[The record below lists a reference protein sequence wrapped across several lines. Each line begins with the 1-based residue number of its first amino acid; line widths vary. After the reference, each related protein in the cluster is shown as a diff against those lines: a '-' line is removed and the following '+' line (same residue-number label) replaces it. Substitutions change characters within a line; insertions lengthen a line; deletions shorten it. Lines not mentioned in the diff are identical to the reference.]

1 MRIHV
6 LEIKFDKGG
15 YEDSLFPVILRD
27 DSNLI
32 LVDCGYAG
40 FMPLL
45 EGAFNNLGLS
55 LKHLTGIII
64 THHDIDHMG
73 ALHQIKS
80 SYPYIK
86 VYSSL
91 LEEKYISGK
100 AKSLRLI
107 QAEDVFPCLP
117 EDQKP
122 GALYFQ
128 EMLRAMPPV
137 DVDVVFEEDEEP
149 VYWKDIRIVNTPGHM
164 PGHISIYLKDTKT
177 LISSDAVVVESG
189 ELEIANP
196 QYTLDLPKAI
206 DSVKK
211 LRQLDVTKMI
221 CYHGGIVEGDVM
233 EKLDRLIARYS

>member
-1 MRIHV
+1 MHIHA

-15 YEDSLFPVILRD
+15 QEESLFPVILRD

-45 EGAFNNLGLS
+45 EVAFNKVGFS
-55 LKHLTGIII
+55 LRQLTGIII

-73 ALHQIKS
+73 ALYEIKS
-80 SYPYIK
+80 SYQHIK
-86 VYSSL
+86 VYSSR

-117 EDQKP
+117 EDQKS

-128 EMLRAMPPV
+128 EMLRAMRPV

-149 VYWKDIRIVNTPGHM
+149 LYCEDIRIVNTPGHM
-164 PGHISIYLKDTKT
+164 PGHISVYLKDSKT

-196 QYTLDLPKAI
+196 QYTIDLPQALE
-206 DSVKK
+206 SVKK
-211 LRQLDVTKMI
+211 LQQFDIVKMI
-221 CYHGGIVEGDVM
+221 CYHGGIVEGDVQ
-233 EKLDRLIARYS
+233 EKLARLIANYL

>member
-1 MRIHV
+1 MRTHV

-15 YEDSLFPVILRD
+15 ADESLYPVILQD

-32 LVDCGYAG
+32 LVDCGYVG
-40 FMPLL
+40 FIPKL
-45 EGAFNNLGLS
+45 EDAFNKHGLS
-55 LKHLTGIII
+55 LGQLTGITI

-73 ALHQIKS
+73 ALYEIKKL
-80 SYPYIK
+80 YPVIK
-86 VYSSL
+86 VYSSR

-100 AKSLRLI
+100 EKSLRLI
-107 QAEDVFPCLP
+107 QAESVFPCLP

-128 EMLRAMPPV
+128 EMLRAMRPV
-137 DVDVVFEEDEEP
+137 EVDVVFEEDEEP
-149 VYWKDIRIVNTPGHM
+149 SYWTGVRIVNTPGHM
-164 PGHISIYLKDTKT
+164 PGHISIYLKDSKT
-177 LISSDAVVVESG
+177 LISSDAVVVENG

-196 QYTLDLPKAI
+196 QYTLDLPNAI

-211 LRQLDVTKMI
+211 LRQFDVTKMI
-221 CYHGGIVEGDVM
+221 CYHGGIVEGDVL